1 MDMDEYWRKHH
12 ASAAPNMEQGA
23 EVWLWGYAYRVRG
36 IIQENLITRHGT
48 HNQPTLLLLE
58 RALDIED
65 SEEDALLE
73 RGE

>member
-1 MDMDEYWRKHH
+1 MDMNKLKAPRH
-12 ASAAPNMEQGA
+12 ASAAQHMEEGA

>member
-1 MDMDEYWRKHH
+1 MDMDELWKEHH

-36 IIQENLITRHGT
+36 IIQENIRTRHGT
-48 HNQPTLLLLE
+48 QNQPTLLVLE